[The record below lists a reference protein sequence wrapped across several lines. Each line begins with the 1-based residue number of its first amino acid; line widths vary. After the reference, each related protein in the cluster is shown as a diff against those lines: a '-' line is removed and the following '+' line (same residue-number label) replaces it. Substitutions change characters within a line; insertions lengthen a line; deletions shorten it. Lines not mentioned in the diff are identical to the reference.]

1 MKTLYKKPELTIVD
15 INKPRLLAGSIAV
28 GDEYQQEDKVLG
40 KGGWGLWSDEDE
52 PEEVDY

>member
-1 MKTLYKKPELTIVD
+1 MKTIYQKPELTVVD

-28 GDEYQQEDKVLG
+28 GEEYQQEDKVLG
-40 KGGWGLWSDEDE
+40 KGGWGLWTDDE